1 MKAPIEHL
9 ESTTPMSA
17 SEGTLYTLIIGA
29 LLGVGYGI
37 GYARSSFNTYKREK
51 AETAEVVKAAKE
63 QKHFDKMRD
72 RRSNQTQTTKTN

>member
-37 GYARSSFNTYKREK
+37 G
-51 AETAEVVKAAKE
+51 
-63 QKHFDKMRD
+63 
-72 RRSNQTQTTKTN
+72 